1 MLRSLPGWLLE
12 NFWLLK
18 NSYLSSLETVLFFS
32 DWIKLFKNCLIFI
45 YLCLSLFVRI
55 EAFNY
60 PLLYCHGG
68 KSEGCTW
75 TKRLSQIPGVPVI
88 FLNDSPSILSFFTY
102 MYIISHV
109 KYGLTSTVWVYTRPV
124 PAHGRLN
131 PHYEIGG
138 CGGIMS
144 YIQLQICLHLM
155 VTSVTVVTKSMTR
168 NNL

>member
-55 EAFNY
+55 EVFNY

-68 KSEGCTW
+68 KSWGLYLNKETIPDPRGSCDLPEW
-75 TKRLSQIPGVPVI
+75 LSQHFV
-88 FLNDSPSILSFFTY
+88 FLHIHTCILFLIWN
-102 MYIISHV
+102 MGSHQ
-109 KYGLTSTVWVYTRPV
+109 L
-124 PAHGRLN
+124 
-131 PHYEIGG
+131 YE
-138 CGGIMS
+138 CTQDL
-144 YIQLQICLHLM
+144 YQLM
-155 VTSVTVVTKSMTR
+155 VDQIPIMR
-168 NNL
+168 